1 MDLEDTYSPLL
12 VHSVNEYM
20 YTSFLLC
27 YIVKEIRALE
37 SIKETELEPTNVLG
51 LIYWSSSSFVWK

>member
-12 VHSVNEYM
+12 VHSVNEYI

-37 SIKETELEPTNVLG
+37 SIKETELEPTNLLG
-51 LIYWSSSSFVWK
+51 LIY